1 MWETGEIVTLT
12 LASSTTGQ
20 HELDLLVDAS
30 FANGKSRPLLLSLP
44 SRPFARLRPPFSS
57 RGNNQQKRKR
67 KLKQNPEQQQAKDD
81 NDDDCSSVNEQE
93 VLQVPIAIDGKA
105 VGKEALWL
113 VHSAGVTV
121 TIESVAHPG
130 IYLSVDECG
139 RVTCLKKCSNNAMY
153 CVFHAK
159 IAAADPI
166 NNGQKYTTSTSSS
179 NSSCE
184 HKISGVSLP
193 PVVVRCKL
201 PEPQQHPRLSS
212 AIVNDN
218 SGSSSSSNSVIC
230 DGSVCGSTT
239 TTTTKHPPWQK
250 QTNDDDADSS
260 SSNSSGPLS
269 KDQILQFAQDGY
281 LVLRNVV
288 PPLIWQPAA
297 ASVFGALGRP
307 FAVVHGGDGS
317 NSGHKAAGKLAGQYT
332 QTPQMRALLGSDSTI
347 AKCAAQL
354 MMMTTTT
361 TTGDNTISSK
371 KRRVDL
377 ADAIEISQTSA
388 QVALRFPEP
397 SLLGLR
403 GVAVPEEDGLWAKVK
418 PSCTIRGECTE
429 RQQIVYDDDDEKA
442 VGRWQEKTKGEK
454 AECEREVQA
463 NNLRELGVKWHI
475 DGTRQRQYHGF
486 TLLMGVALSDCGL
499 VQMVDNGVNGKTN
512 GVTLT
517 SELEGQLCVWP
528 LSHWDLQGMGRMC
541 EPKPVDYA
549 SLVKA
554 GAPLNDYEYF
564 DYLDSADA
572 ISRERSMKYLDA
584 AAADSIL
591 SEEDKSPNGDVDDDN
606 KNINFARGL
615 ISSHDNCAK
624 NTTDE
629 TPICSSSPG
638 GFGPVIVAL
647 KAGDGVLL
655 HCETAH
661 AATPNFNPNKVRAMA
676 YYRLR
681 LLPCSSTTTD
691 VDDKRKFRGDVDRK
705 EMRDLYEWGMEHDRI
720 LNSSYGNNATKEEDS
735 TGDNML
741 TPDAAAIAAAKQMLA
756 SLWPDL
762 GGVSEVLS
770 EYLDGMVNQQQQQQ
784 QVDTTNK
791 IDTEGVEGLNN
802 EENDRKSGLKLL
814 RMCNL
819 HPRSPMCNADKW
831 QVRHYE

>member
-1 MWETGEIVTLT
+1 
-12 LASSTTGQ
+12 
-20 HELDLLVDAS
+20 
-30 FANGKSRPLLLSLP
+30 
-44 SRPFARLRPPFSS
+44 
-57 RGNNQQKRKR
+57 
-67 KLKQNPEQQQAKDD
+67 
-81 NDDDCSSVNEQE
+81 
-93 VLQVPIAIDGKA
+93 
-105 VGKEALWL
+105 
-113 VHSAGVTV
+113 
-121 TIESVAHPG
+121 
-130 IYLSVDECG
+130 
-139 RVTCLKKCSNNAMY
+139 MY
-153 CVFHAK
+153 
-159 IAAADPI
+159 
-166 NNGQKYTTSTSSS
+166 
-179 NSSCE
+179 
-184 HKISGVSLP
+184 
-193 PVVVRCKL
+193 
-201 PEPQQHPRLSS
+201 
-212 AIVNDN
+212 
-218 SGSSSSSNSVIC
+218 
-230 DGSVCGSTT
+230 
-239 TTTTKHPPWQK
+239 
-250 QTNDDDADSS
+250 
-260 SSNSSGPLS
+260 
-269 KDQILQFAQDGY
+269 
-281 LVLRNVV
+281 
-288 PPLIWQPAA
+288 
-297 ASVFGALGRP
+297 
-307 FAVVHGGDGS
+307 
-317 NSGHKAAGKLAGQYT
+317 
-332 QTPQMRALLGSDSTI
+332 
-347 AKCAAQL
+347 
-354 MMMTTTT
+354 
-361 TTGDNTISSK
+361 
-371 KRRVDL
+371 
-377 ADAIEISQTSA
+377 
-388 QVALRFPEP
+388 
-397 SLLGLR
+397 
-403 GVAVPEEDGLWAKVK
+403 
-418 PSCTIRGECTE
+418 
-429 RQQIVYDDDDEKA
+429 DDDEKA

-454 AECEREVQA
+454 AECEREIQA

-591 SEEDKSPNGDVDDDN
+591 SEKDKSPNGDVDDDN

-691 VDDKRKFRGDVDRK
+691 DDDKRKFRGDADRK

-791 IDTEGVEGLNN
+791 IDAEGVEGLNN

>member
-1 MWETGEIVTLT
+1 MNNEHSQRDRQQLNHGFIINKRGMWETGEIVTLT

-67 KLKQNPEQQQAKDD
+67 KSKQNPKQKQAKDD
-81 NDDDCSSVNEQE
+81 DDGECSVNEQE

-113 VHSAGVTV
+113 VHNSAGVTI

-130 IYLSVDECG
+130 IYLSVDDCG

-166 NNGQKYTTSTSSS
+166 NNGQKYTTSTSSNS

-184 HKISGVSLP
+184 NKISAGVSLP
-193 PVVVRCKL
+193 PVVRCKL
-201 PEPQQHPRLSS
+201 PEPQQHPRLSN
-212 AIVNDN
+212 AIVNDY

-239 TTTTKHPPWQK
+239 TTTTTKHPPWQK
-250 QTNDDDADSS
+250 QTNDDDTDS

-288 PPLIWQPAA
+288 PPRIWQPAA

-307 FAVVHGGDGS
+307 LAVVHGGDGS

-361 TTGDNTISSK
+361 ATATTTTATGDNTINSK

-499 VQMVDNGVNGKTN
+499 VQMVDNGAVSYTHL
-512 GVTLT
+512 TLPT
-517 SELEGQLCVWP
+517 
-528 LSHWDLQGMGRMC
+528 
-541 EPKPVDYA
+541 K
-549 SLVKA
+549 
-554 GAPLNDYEYF
+554 
-564 DYLDSADA
+564 
-572 ISRERSMKYLDA
+572 
-584 AAADSIL
+584 
-591 SEEDKSPNGDVDDDN
+591 
-606 KNINFARGL
+606 
-615 ISSHDNCAK
+615 
-624 NTTDE
+624 
-629 TPICSSSPG
+629 
-638 GFGPVIVAL
+638 
-647 KAGDGVLL
+647 DGV
-655 HCETAH
+655 
-661 AATPNFNPNKVRAMA
+661 
-676 YYRLR
+676 
-681 LLPCSSTTTD
+681 
-691 VDDKRKFRGDVDRK
+691 
-705 EMRDLYEWGMEHDRI
+705 
-720 LNSSYGNNATKEEDS
+720 
-735 TGDNML
+735 
-741 TPDAAAIAAAKQMLA
+741 
-756 SLWPDL
+756 
-762 GGVSEVLS
+762 
-770 EYLDGMVNQQQQQQ
+770 
-784 QVDTTNK
+784 
-791 IDTEGVEGLNN
+791 
-802 EENDRKSGLKLL
+802 
-814 RMCNL
+814 
-819 HPRSPMCNADKW
+819 
-831 QVRHYE
+831 

>member
-12 LASSTTGQ
+12 LASSTGQQ

-67 KLKQNPEQQQAKDD
+67 KSKQNPEQKQSKDD
-81 NDDDCSSVNEQE
+81 DGDCSSVNDQE

-113 VHSAGVTV
+113 VHSAGVVTV

-130 IYLSVDECG
+130 IYLSVDDCG

-166 NNGQKYTTSTSSS
+166 NNGQIYSTSTSSNS

-184 HKISGVSLP
+184 NKISGVSLP
-193 PVVVRCKL
+193 PVVRCKL

-212 AIVNDN
+212 TIVNDN
-218 SGSSSSSNSVIC
+218 SGSSSSNSVIC
-230 DGSVCGSTT
+230 DGSVCGSTTTTTT

-260 SSNSSGPLS
+260 SSNGSGPLS

-288 PPLIWQPAA
+288 PPLLWQPAA
-297 ASVFGALGRP
+297 ASVFGALGKP

-317 NSGHKAAGKLAGQYT
+317 NSGHKAAGKLAGH
-332 QTPQMRALLGSDSTI
+332 
-347 AKCAAQL
+347 
-354 MMMTTTT
+354 
-361 TTGDNTISSK
+361 K
-371 KRRVDL
+371 KRRGVDL

-442 VGRWQEKTKGEK
+442 VGRWQEKTKGER

-564 DYLDSADA
+564 DYLDTADA

-584 AAADSIL
+584 AAADSIP
-591 SEEDKSPNGDVDDDN
+591 SEEEKSPNCDVDDDN

-638 GFGPVIVAL
+638 GYGPVIVAL

-681 LLPCSSTTTD
+681 LLPCVSTTTD
-691 VDDKRKFRGDVDRK
+691 VDDKRKFRGDADRK

-720 LNSSYGNNATKEEDS
+720 LNSSYGNNATKEEDF

-784 QVDTTNK
+784 VDTTNK

-802 EENDRKSGLKLL
+802 EENDRKLGLRLL

-819 HPRSPMCNADKW
+819 HPRSSMCNADKW

>member
-1 MWETGEIVTLT
+1 MWETGSIVTLRN
-12 LASSTTGQ
+12 ASSTGQ

-30 FANGKSRPLLLSLP
+30 FANGKSKPLLLSLP
-44 SRPFARLRPPFSS
+44 SRPFARLRPPFSIKS
-57 RGNNQQKRKR
+57 RGNQQKRKR
-67 KLKQNPEQQQAKDD
+67 NPKQNQNQNQNNA
-81 NDDDCSSVNEQE
+81 CSSISEQE
-93 VLQVPIAIDGKA
+93 VIHVPIAIDGKA

-113 VHSAGVTV
+113 VHSAGGTTTAVS
-121 TIESVAHPG
+121 IESVAHPG

-139 RVTCLKKCSNNAMY
+139 RVTCLKKSSSNAMH
-153 CVFHAK
+153 CVFHAT
-159 IAAADPI
+159 IADPI
-166 NNGQKYTTSTSSS
+166 NNVQKYTSTSSNS
-179 NSSCE
+179 NTSSE
-184 HKISGVSLP
+184 NMSSVSLP
-193 PVVVRCKL
+193 PVVRCKL
-201 PEPQQHPRLSS
+201 PETQQHPYLSS
-212 AIVNDN
+212 SIINTNDN
-218 SGSSSSSNSVIC
+218 NSSSVIC
-230 DGSVCGSTT
+230 DGSVCSSTT
-239 TTTTKHPPWQK
+239 ATATATATATTTKQPPWQK
-250 QTNDDDADSS
+250 QTNNDADGSS
-260 SSNSSGPLS
+260 SSGGPLS

-288 PPLIWQPAA
+288 PPRIWQPAA

-307 FAVVHGGDGS
+307 GAVVHGGDGS
-317 NSGHKAAGKLAGQYT
+317 NSGHKAAGKLAGRYT

-347 AKCAAQL
+347 ARCAAQL
-354 MMMTTTT
+354 MMITT
-361 TTGDNTISSK
+361 TTGVGNDSNNN
-371 KRRVDL
+371 KRRANL

-397 SLLGLR
+397 SLLGLC

-418 PSCTIRGECTE
+418 PSCTIRGESTE
-429 RQQIVYDDDDEKA
+429 KQHVVYDDDEKA
-442 VGRWQEKTKGEK
+442 VGSRQEQTKGDK
-454 AECEREVQA
+454 AECERELQA
-463 NNLRELGVKWHI
+463 KHLRELGVKWHI

-486 TLLMGVALSDCGL
+486 TLLMGVALSDCG
-499 VQMVDNGVNGKTN
+499 VVHMVDNSGGGGGGGKTN
-512 GVTLT
+512 GVSLT

-591 SEEDKSPNGDVDDDN
+591 SEEGNTFTTSLSN
-606 KNINFARGL
+606 
-615 ISSHDNCAK
+615 SHDDCAAK
-624 NTTDE
+624 NTTNA

-661 AATPNFNPNKVRAMA
+661 AATPNFNPSKVRAMA

-681 LLPCSSTTTD
+681 LLPSCSTTTTD
-691 VDDKRKFRGDVDRK
+691 EYKRKFHGDADRK
-705 EMRDLYEWGMEHDRI
+705 EMRDLYEWGMEYDRT
-720 LNSSYGNNATKEEDS
+720 LNFNDDNNAIKEDS
-735 TGDNML
+735 NSDNML
-741 TPDAAAIAAAKQMLA
+741 TPDAAIAAAKQMLA

-770 EYLDGMVNQQQQQQ
+770 EYLDGMANQQQQQQQQQ
-784 QVDTTNK
+784 QVDTIKK
-791 IDTEGVEGLNN
+791 IEVEGVEGFNN
-802 EENDRKSGLKLL
+802 EEINKKLGLKLL

-819 HPRSPMCNADKW
+819 HPRSPMCN
-831 QVRHYE
+831 V